1 MARFDFF
8 AAAEA
13 VATQLRADAGIV
25 ARGAKVLVEEDVN
38 FMDGQVI
45 VIRSPS
51 FTAPDGMQ
59 TLSNNTRLRMQV
71 NMELYCLAFSGQ
83 LPAAREL
90 RNDLVGDVILALMTD
105 ATFGLASVASSW
117 ITGAQFEAGAAGQN
131 KLYALGVLNLTL
143 DGSSVR

>member
-13 VATQLRADAGIV
+13 VATQLRADANIV
-25 ARGAKVLVEEDVN
+25 TRGAKVLVEEDVN

-51 FTAPDGMQ
+51 FSAPDGMQ

-71 NMELYCLAFSGQ
+71 NMELYCLAFSGL
-83 LPAAREL
+83 LPSAREL
-90 RNDLVGDVILALMTD
+90 RNDLVGDVILALMSD
-105 ATFGLASVASSW
+105 ATFGLASVATSW

-131 KLYALGVLNLTL
+131 KLYALGVLNLII